1 MKKHLSNQ
9 TRKRMLSILGMLLLS
24 VPFVLAQVLVKGTVK
39 DNLGEGVPGA
49 SVQVKGTSQGTITD
63 LDGKFTLNIPQKN
76 ATLVISFIGYVTVEQ
91 KADSQKPMVITLKED
106 TKTLDEVVVVGYQE
120 VRRRD
125 LTGSVAKAN
134 MADVLT
140 APVASFDQALGG
152 RIAGV
157 NVTSGE
163 GMPGGNMSIVIRGN
177 NSLTQENSPLFV
189 IDGFPIEDSSAAST
203 LNPSDIESLDFLKD
217 ASATAIYGASGSLK
231 GVVEQAFHQMHA
243 KQNVHLE
250 NHGLIEK
257 RYDSLHHKEA
267 SLTIHDYTRM
277 VINFV
282 LAHNQQHLETYPL
295 TKEMIEKNIAPV
307 PAILWEYGSKKYGMP
322 QPIPVLKQYLYSL
335 MTPIKAKI
343 SKRGIS
349 YKGLWYF
356 APNDKRLMSAMY
368 AAGTRRMPFEV
379 RMDMRDVGAIYYIRN
394 SKLVKIP
401 LNVLITGNSDYKGLT
416 MKQYEEY
423 YSAKKKMQA
432 KGRIDNEKIDSAV
445 YANNESIVKSAKK
458 NVHSRTTDIRSSREI
473 DKQKVSYEG
482 KISTRLENKDETS
495 KNISA
500 DEQKENGV
508 TEYRDY
514 ASFEEA
520 LQDFY
525 DNN

>member
-177 NSLTQENSPLFV
+177 TRKLAAVRYRRFPDRRFIGSQHAEPFRYRVARLPQRCVGYGHLRCARCQRCCHHHHQE
-189 IDGFPIEDSSAAST
+189 
-203 LNPSDIESLDFLKD
+203 
-217 ASATAIYGASGSLK
+217 
-231 GVVEQAFHQMHA
+231 
-243 KQNVHLE
+243 
-250 NHGLIEK
+250 
-257 RYDSLHHKEA
+257 R
-267 SLTIHDYTRM
+267 
-277 VINFV
+277 
-282 LAHNQQHLETYPL
+282 
-295 TKEMIEKNIAPV
+295 
-307 PAILWEYGSKKYGMP
+307 
-322 QPIPVLKQYLYSL
+322 
-335 MTPIKAKI
+335 
-343 SKRGIS
+343 
-349 YKGLWYF
+349 
-356 APNDKRLMSAMY
+356 
-368 AAGTRRMPFEV
+368 
-379 RMDMRDVGAIYYIRN
+379 
-394 SKLVKIP
+394 
-401 LNVLITGNSDYKGLT
+401 
-416 MKQYEEY
+416 
-423 YSAKKKMQA
+423 
-432 KGRIDNEKIDSAV
+432 
-445 YANNESIVKSAKK
+445 
-458 NVHSRTTDIRSSREI
+458 
-473 DKQKVSYEG
+473 
-482 KISTRLENKDETS
+482 
-495 KNISA
+495 
-500 DEQKENGV
+500 
-508 TEYRDY
+508 
-514 ASFEEA
+514 
-520 LQDFY
+520 
-525 DNN
+525 